1 MSALLLPIRTAL
13 EAQGEVDDLPDWD
26 QFAHAVRLEDV
37 APNVSIVQQG
47 DADPYVRFVLKGL
60 VRLSYEMANGARRT
74 KSIISEGEA
83 FASLNA
89 LGGGAATYAAT
100 ALEPTTLACIPY
112 ARLQFLMERHHAWER
127 IVRKVFATLALKK
140 ERREYELLTMSPA
153 QRWAKF
159 NRDHTSLL
167 GRISQIEIA
176 ALIGITPVALSRLK
190 GRVAKERLV
199 SRPVSALSLK
209 AHECDLCV
217 EPVFALSNQI

>member
-26 QFAHAVRLEDV
+26 QFAQAVRFEEV
-37 APNVSIVQQG
+37 ASNVNIVQQG

-89 LGGGAATYAAT
+89 LSGGTATYAAA
-100 ALEPTTLACIPY
+100 ALEPTIIARIPY
-112 ARLQFLMERHHAWER
+112 AKLQFLMERHHAWER

-190 GRVAKERLV
+190 GRIAKERLT
-199 SRPVSALSLK
+199 SRPVSALSLSPQ
-209 AHECDLCV
+209 ESNLCV
-217 EPVFALSNQI
+217 EPMFALSNQL